1 LHEFLL
7 TEEGTAL
14 ITIYQTIPFDLSS
27 IGGRKDG
34 SIWDCIIQEIDL
46 RTGNLVFEWRASE
59 HHALDET
66 YREIP
71 GDWAFDWYHVNSIA
85 KDKKG
90 NYLTSARFTHS
101 ITYISGATGE
111 ILWVLGGKRNNFK
124 DLSDGNATK
133 FAYQHDARWHD
144 DFSTITLFD
153 NGAEDGNLV
162 EEYTAGLR
170 IAVDQEAMTATL
182 LTKYIN
188 PQKIYGVSQG
198 SLQVLDNGNVLMGYG
213 NTGAMTEFS
222 QDGTVLCDV
231 HFGPQANFGSGD
243 IQSYRT
249 FKADWVGNPTT
260 KPEVCILHPNETDDA
275 QLYVSW
281 NGATEVAEWVLQS
294 TDKTE
299 GSEWKIVSS
308 ITKAGFETMFTL
320 DKVDQPYVR
329 VLGVDRNS
337 NVLGTSEAWDIA
349 QEKTLEI
356 TTLVRLRPPPLF
368 EFIFAG

>member
-27 IGGRKDG
+27 IGGKKDG
-34 SIWDCIIQEIDL
+34 SLWDCIIQEIDL
-46 RTGNLVFEWRASE
+46 KTGNLVFEWRASV

-71 GDWAFDWYHVNSIA
+71 GDWAFDWYHINSIA

-90 NYLTSARFTHS
+90 NYLTSARFTRS
-101 ITYISGATGE
+101 ITYISGTTGE

-124 DLSDGNATK
+124 DLSDGKATN

-144 DFSTITLFD
+144 DLSTITLFD
-153 NGAEDGNLV
+153 NGAADGHLV
-162 EEYTAGLR
+162 KEYSAGLR

-182 LTKYIN
+182 LAEYIN
-188 PQKIYGVSQG
+188 PQKIFGLSQG
-198 SLQVLDNGNVLMGYG
+198 SLQVLNNGNVLVGYG

-222 QDGTVLCDV
+222 QDGSVLCDV
-231 HFGPQANFGSGD
+231 HFGPQVNFGSGD

-249 FKADWVGNPTT
+249 FKAAWIGHPTT
-260 KPEVCILHPNETDDA
+260 KPEVRILHPNETDYS

-281 NGATEVAEWVLQS
+281 NGATEVADWVLQS
-294 TDKTE
+294 GDKTD
-299 GSEWKIVSS
+299 GSGWDIVSS
-308 ITKAGFETMFTL
+308 ITKSGFETMFIL

-329 VLGVDRNS
+329 ILGIDSVG

-349 QEKTLEI
+349 QDRTVDI
-356 TTLVRLRPPPLF
+356 STPVRFGTPPL
-368 EFIFAG
+368 